1 MNCIP
6 FPSPT
11 ATIKALESINLSVP
25 TGSRTVIVGPSG
37 SGKTT
42 LLRMIAGFEF
52 PDSGRLSLN
61 GQTLVD
67 DTHEVPAHQ
76 RLIGYVP
83 QDGALFPHMTV
94 AANIGFGLSIKGG
107 EKQERIAELMDSV
120 ALDANMANRW
130 PHELSGGQQ
139 QRVALAR
146 ALAQQPRLMLLDEP
160 FSALDTGLRGAMRKM
175 VARLLSDA
183 GVTTILVTHDQSEA
197 LSFADQLAVMRDGRL
212 VQSGHPLDLYRYPDD
227 EQTALFL
234 GDAVVMPA
242 RIEAGWAHCD
252 LGRIPVNNHRNNH
265 SAQIMLRPEQL
276 QLVSIQPSPTEVA
289 GCRAVV
295 TERDFSGNTCT
306 LTVELEAS
314 ASGRTA
320 RPIING
326 AQFGPVCAT
335 CRQCGSRLDHRPCPR
350 AERILNP
357 ALKIEAIHG
366 PTPLVVIAHIVV
378 GRRLDI
384 AVMGEFL
391 GDRQIVLLNHSGN
404 ERTSKIMRHDF
415 HPDLRAPLSGDVID
429 RMFGDALAGDVA
441 ATTDAVEQERIVHLA
456 LLQLRATQLQP
467 VIQFGERPGR
477 CVLDQLFVALGGHPQ
492 AALGEIDLIQVQVHR
507 FRFAHARAVQ
517 NPDDRRVPQPLWPWI
532 GGTDRHQF
540 LDQRAPRLRPWDNR
554 VPAIPL
560 TERIFSKCS

>member
-1 MNCIP
+1 MNTLELHSIC
-6 FPSPT
+6 
-11 ATIKALESINLSVP
+11 KAYGAQAALANISLSVP
-25 TGSRTVIVGPSG
+25 AGSRTVIVGPSG

-52 PDSGRLSLN
+52 PDSGRLLLN

-67 DTHEVPAHQ
+67 STHEVPAHQ

-94 AANIGFGLSIKGG
+94 AANIGFGLSIRGL

-120 ALDANMANRW
+120 ALDASMAKRW

-160 FSALDTGLRGAMRKM
+160 FSALDTGLRAAMRKL
-175 VARLLSDA
+175 VARLLADT

-197 LSFADQLAVMRDGRL
+197 LSFADQLAVMRQGRL

-252 LGRIPVNNHRNNH
+252 LGRIPVNNHRNNQ

-276 QLVSIQPSPTEVA
+276 HLVSIQSNPAGAV

-306 LTVELEAS
+306 LTVELQS
-314 ASGRTA
+314 HNR
-320 RPIING
+320 
-326 AQFGPVCAT
+326 AQ
-335 CRQCGSRLDHRPCPR
+335 Q
-350 AERILNP
+350 
-357 ALKIEAIHG
+357 
-366 PTPLVVIAHIVV
+366 
-378 GRRLDI
+378 
-384 AVMGEFL
+384 
-391 GDRQIVLLNHSGN
+391 
-404 ERTSKIMRHDF
+404 
-415 HPDLRAPLSGDVID
+415 
-429 RMFGDALAGDVA
+429 
-441 ATTDAVEQERIVHLA
+441 
-456 LLQLRATQLQP
+456 
-467 VIQFGERPGR
+467 PGR
-477 CVLDQLFVALGGHPQ
+477 SLMVRSSGLYAPPMGSAVHVSMIGHAHVLSEA
-492 AALGEIDLIQVQVHR
+492 
-507 FRFAHARAVQ
+507 
-517 NPDDRRVPQPLWPWI
+517 
-532 GGTDRHQF
+532 
-540 LDQRAPRLRPWDNR
+540 
-554 VPAIPL
+554 
-560 TERIFSKCS
+560 

>member
-1 MNCIP
+1 MNALELHSI
-6 FPSPT
+6 SKSYG
-11 ATIKALESINLSVP
+11 AHQALESINLSVP

-52 PDSGRLSLN
+52 PDTGRLSLN

-67 DTHEVPAHQ
+67 NTHEVPAHQ

-107 EKQERIAELMDSV
+107 AKRERVAELMDSV

-175 VARLLSDA
+175 VARLLTDA

-212 VQSGHPLDLYRYPDD
+212 VQSGHPLDLYRYPED

-234 GDAVVMPA
+234 GDAVVLPA
-242 RIEAGWAHCD
+242 RIEAGWAHCE
-252 LGRIPVNNHRNNH
+252 LGRIPVNNHRANK

-276 QLVSIQPSPTEVA
+276 QLVSIQPSPTKAA

-306 LTVELEAS
+306 LTVELES
-314 ASGRTA
+314 
-320 RPIING
+320 
-326 AQFGPVCAT
+326 
-335 CRQCGSRLDHRPCPR
+335 
-350 AERILNP
+350 
-357 ALKIEAIHG
+357 
-366 PTPLVVIAHIVV
+366 LV
-378 GRRLDI
+378 
-384 AVMGEFL
+384 
-391 GDRQIVLLNHSGN
+391 
-404 ERTSKIMRHDF
+404 
-415 HPDLRAPLSGDVID
+415 
-429 RMFGDALAGDVA
+429 AGK
-441 ATTDAVEQERIVHLA
+441 Q
-456 LLQLRATQLQP
+456 
-467 VIQFGERPGR
+467 PGR
-477 CVLDQLFVALGGHPQ
+477 SLMVRSSGLYAPPAGSAVHVSTIGHAHVLS
-492 AALGEIDLIQVQVHR
+492 E
-507 FRFAHARAVQ
+507 
-517 NPDDRRVPQPLWPWI
+517 
-532 GGTDRHQF
+532 
-540 LDQRAPRLRPWDNR
+540 
-554 VPAIPL
+554 
-560 TERIFSKCS
+560 S

>member
-1 MNCIP
+1 MN
-6 FPSPT
+6 
-11 ATIKALESINLSVP
+11 ALELHSISKSYGSHQALENINLSVP

-52 PDSGRLSLN
+52 PDTGRLSLN

-94 AANIGFGLSIKGG
+94 AANIGFGLSIKGSA
-107 EKQERIAELMDSV
+107 KQERIAELMDSV
-120 ALDANMANRW
+120 ALNSNMANRW

-175 VARLLSDA
+175 VARLLTEA

-197 LSFADQLAVMRDGRL
+197 RSIAAQLAVMRDGRL
-212 VQSGHPLDLYRYPDD
+212 VQSGHPLDLYRYPED

-252 LGRIPVNNHRNNH
+252 LGRIPVNNHRNNK

-276 QLVSIQPSPTEVA
+276 QLVSIQPSPTEAA

-306 LTVELEAS
+306 LTVELEAL
-314 ASGRTA
+314 ASG
-320 RPIING
+320 
-326 AQFGPVCAT
+326 Q
-335 CRQCGSRLDHRPCPR
+335 Q
-350 AERILNP
+350 
-357 ALKIEAIHG
+357 
-366 PTPLVVIAHIVV
+366 
-378 GRRLDI
+378 
-384 AVMGEFL
+384 
-391 GDRQIVLLNHSGN
+391 
-404 ERTSKIMRHDF
+404 
-415 HPDLRAPLSGDVID
+415 
-429 RMFGDALAGDVA
+429 
-441 ATTDAVEQERIVHLA
+441 
-456 LLQLRATQLQP
+456 
-467 VIQFGERPGR
+467 PGR
-477 CVLDQLFVALGGHPQ
+477 TLMVRSSGLYAPPAGSAVHVSTIGHAHVLS
-492 AALGEIDLIQVQVHR
+492 E
-507 FRFAHARAVQ
+507 
-517 NPDDRRVPQPLWPWI
+517 
-532 GGTDRHQF
+532 
-540 LDQRAPRLRPWDNR
+540 
-554 VPAIPL
+554 
-560 TERIFSKCS
+560 S

>member
-1 MNCIP
+1 MNALELHSI
-6 FPSPT
+6 SKSYG
-11 ATIKALESINLSVP
+11 AHQALESINLSVP

-52 PDSGRLSLN
+52 PDTGRLSLN

-107 EKQERIAELMDSV
+107 AKQARIAELMDSV
-120 ALDANMANRW
+120 ALNANMAGRW

-175 VARLLSDA
+175 VARLLTGA

-212 VQSGHPLDLYRYPDD
+212 VQSGHPLDLYRYPED

-252 LGRIPVNNHRNNH
+252 LGRIPVNNHRNNP

-276 QLVSIQPSPTEVA
+276 QLVSIQPSPTEAA

-306 LTVELEAS
+306 LTVELE
-314 ASGRTA
+314 TL
-320 RPIING
+320 
-326 AQFGPVCAT
+326 VCG
-335 CRQCGSRLDHRPCPR
+335 Q
-350 AERILNP
+350 
-357 ALKIEAIHG
+357 
-366 PTPLVVIAHIVV
+366 
-378 GRRLDI
+378 
-384 AVMGEFL
+384 
-391 GDRQIVLLNHSGN
+391 Q
-404 ERTSKIMRHDF
+404 
-415 HPDLRAPLSGDVID
+415 
-429 RMFGDALAGDVA
+429 
-441 ATTDAVEQERIVHLA
+441 
-456 LLQLRATQLQP
+456 
-467 VIQFGERPGR
+467 PGR
-477 CVLDQLFVALGGHPQ
+477 SLMVRSSGLYAPPAGSAVHVSTIGHAHVLN
-492 AALGEIDLIQVQVHR
+492 E
-507 FRFAHARAVQ
+507 
-517 NPDDRRVPQPLWPWI
+517 
-532 GGTDRHQF
+532 
-540 LDQRAPRLRPWDNR
+540 
-554 VPAIPL
+554 
-560 TERIFSKCS
+560 S